1 MAIFT
6 AWLWNWSMSVGPF
19 GYLWG
24 FSEKPVEKPKK
35 NKKAK
40 NQVD

>member
-35 NKKAK
+35 KQKG
-40 NQVD
+40 